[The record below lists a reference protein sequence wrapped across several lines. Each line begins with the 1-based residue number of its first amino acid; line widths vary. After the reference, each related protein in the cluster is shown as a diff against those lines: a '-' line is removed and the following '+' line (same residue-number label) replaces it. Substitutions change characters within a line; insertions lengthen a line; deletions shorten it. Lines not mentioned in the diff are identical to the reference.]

1 MLMTTTGLFI
11 WGWVSLIE
19 KYHLCFAVI
28 LWLKAD
34 YCKSQCG
41 WTPLAG
47 GEGCF
52 LCTFIQFVKVINFL
66 DPFPLR
72 IYIVKRFLVLSLCRK
87 SQKNLEHKS
96 CPQLWELL
104 EATYNRV
111 ATASLPWG
119 HIHQRL
125 TERKRLI
132 QYLKTFFFL
141 RWSV

>member
-104 EATYNRV
+104 EAT
-111 ATASLPWG
+111 TGL
-119 HIHQRL
+119 RL
-125 TERKRLI
+125 LVCPEVIFIKDL
-132 QYLKTFFFL
+132 QKGKD
-141 RWSV
+141 